1 MASGHGFWTQPSAS
15 ARLGFTADEIFLLL
29 IMQEELVSDLEVLD
43 YLELFNSTVEAA
55 KLLGI
60 AQSSCSRRYRSFSQR
75 YGIGFDRIAERYSAS
90 SNLDILACLRQAC
103 QKLRIRQGCPRLTIG
118 WQLGDLP
125 IPELQEAGVVLPI
138 RPMNS
143 LRLLS
148 LLEQR
153 LLDVALMGM
162 LELQNL
168 LGQPLQRLRARRIT
182 LSPTMLC
189 VPIGVYDLKLIAHS
203 SHPLQGRSD
212 LNPEELG
219 QYPSPAL
226 PLGMA
231 PTLMGSLQ
239 PHGLANQ
246 PCGLSEYQEQAWE
259 GFARD
264 GVGLSYC
271 GPHRLAHLERMYEL
285 NALPYKLGIQDCIGF
300 VGHRDVLAD
309 PAFRQTFRVG
319 LRGLRSALTG
329 CGAEIFWLS

>member
-1 MASGHGFWTQPSAS
+1 
-15 ARLGFTADEIFLLL
+15 
-29 IMQEELVSDLEVLD
+29 MQEELVSDLEIID

-60 AQSSCSRRYRSFSQR
+60 GQSSCSRRYRSFSQR
-75 YGIGFDRIAERYSAS
+75 YEIGFDRIAERYSAS
-90 SNLDILACLRQAC
+90 SNLDILACLRQAS
-103 QKLRIRQGCPRLTIG
+103 QKLRIRQGFPRLTLG

-143 LRLLS
+143 FRVLS

-153 LLDVALMGM
+153 LLDVALMGL

-168 LGQPLQRLRARRIT
+168 LGQPLQRLRARRMS
-182 LSPTMLC
+182 LSPTMVC
-189 VPIGVYDLKLIAHS
+189 VPIGVFEFRLMAHA

-219 QYPSPAL
+219 LFPSPAL

-231 PTLMGSLQ
+231 PTLMALLQ
-239 PHGLANQ
+239 NHGLANQ
-246 PCGLSEYQEQAWE
+246 PCGIVDYQEKAWE

-271 GPHRLAHLERMYEL
+271 GPHRRAHLERFYEL
-285 NALPYKLGIQDCIGF
+285 QPLPYRLGIQDCLGF

-309 PAFRQTFRVG
+309 PAFRQTFKVSMN
-319 LRGLRSALTG
+319 GLRSALNG
-329 CGAEIFWLS
+329 CGAEIAWLS